1 MRVHSFDDGFEA
13 AAAAAGG
20 QAGGDRELIPNGT
33 HTVTIR
39 KAAEGPHKFPQD
51 NPGDYLNLEFAP
63 NGPYSLFWA
72 SYGSAAKD
80 LAMTAM
86 LAQALGFTPEAWADA
101 DPGDLVGMEVQ
112 VVTNQGTKGKP
123 KVFINKF
130 MPVERAAPPAS
141 KPERNPQTAAGRVAT
156 AKGDEAGEAD
166 DIPFMWMLPL
176 ALAVA
181 SMGGLA

>member
-20 QAGGDRELIPNGT
+20 QSGGDRVMLPDGT

-39 KAAEGPHKFPQD
+39 KADEGPHNFPEN
-51 NPGDYLNLEFAP
+51 NPGEFLNLEFAP

-72 SYGSAAKD
+72 SYGSSAKD
-80 LAMTAM
+80 RAMSAL
-86 LAQALGFTPEAWADA
+86 LAQALGFSPESWADT

-112 VVTNQGTKGKP
+112 VKTKIGTKGKP
-123 KVFINKF
+123 RVFINDYL
-130 MPVERAAPPAS
+130 PAVDAAPEKKPAARLPAQ
-141 KPERNPQTAAGRVAT
+141 KIAA
-156 AKGDEAGEAD
+156 AKGEEAGAAD

>member
-20 QAGGDRELIPNGT
+20 QSGGERELIPNGT

-39 KAAEGPHKFPQD
+39 KASEGKHRFPED
-51 NPGDYLNLEFAP
+51 HPGEFLNLEFAP

-72 SYGSAAKD
+72 SYGSSAKD

-101 DPGDLVGMEVQ
+101 DAGELVGMEVQ
-112 VVTNQGTKGKP
+112 VTTNQGTKGKP

-130 MPVERAAPPAS
+130 LPVERAAAPDKKPAARLPAQ
-141 KPERNPQTAAGRVAT
+141 KVAAARGE
-156 AKGDEAGEAD
+156 EAGGGD